1 VFPPIVE
8 NREEL
13 KKYVKFLSS
22 ESGSSTV
29 LSEKLVDDVISNLG
43 GCLLLYQDLLKHTN
57 VADGLNKMK
66 TIHKENLMSALDLQ
80 EGQLFSGVSLER
92 YELLQAVARGEKIVN
107 PASPAAKYLQAKHGD
122 IQAFLGISPEGHLV
136 FALPMTKQ
144 SLMQIEDNKL
154 LSVYLLL
161 MRYIR
166 WLCLK

>member
-1 VFPPIVE
+1 MFPPIVE

-57 VADGLNKMK
+57 VTDELNKMK
-66 TIHKENLMSALDLQ
+66 TIHKENLMSVLDLQ
-80 EGQLFSGVSLER
+80 EGLKR

-107 PASPAAKYLQAKHGD
+107 PASPAAKYLLAKHGD
-122 IQAFLGISPEGHLV
+122 IQAFLGIHPEGHLV
-136 FALPMTKQ
+136 FALPMTKH
-144 SLMQIEDNKL
+144 SLTQCKL
-154 LSVYLLL
+154 KTTN
-161 MRYIR
+161 
-166 WLCLK
+166 C

>member
-1 VFPPIVE
+1 MFPPIVE

-57 VADGLNKMK
+57 VADELNKIKMDH
-66 TIHKENLMSALDLQ
+66 TQSLMSALDLQ
-80 EGQLFSGVSLER
+80 EGQMFSGVSLER
-92 YELLQAVARGEKIVN
+92 YELLKAVARGEKIIT
-107 PASPAAKYLQAKHGD
+107 ARSPAAKYLLAKHGD
-122 IQAFLGISPEGHLV
+122 IQAFLGIHPEGHLV

-154 LSVYLLL
+154 LQLHA
-161 MRYIR
+161 
-166 WLCLK
+166 K